1 MMSLHTAKLCD
12 IETRL
17 NSLPYYYHPRP
28 LISRQR
34 LSFYMGGIYR
44 CTPSDDFQIVV
55 PSFTTYLR
63 CCKKWP
69 FLAVQELV
77 LAEDDGYT

>member
-17 NSLPYYYHPRP
+17 NSLPYYYHLRS
-28 LISRQR
+28 LISRPR
-34 LSFYMGGIYR
+34 LSVYMGGIYR

-63 CCKKWP
+63 RCKKWP
-69 FLAVQELV
+69 FWAVQELV
-77 LAEDDGYT
+77 LVDDDGYI